1 MAVNLHPNSA
11 TALGNALSSYE
22 KLCRKLQSTATPM
35 AREASL
41 KPPRLFL
48 FWLVLIT
55 PLILADGVQGQDLSI
70 SHRLG
75 SMQGFLTLRDQ
86 AGATLAAGDLTQV
99 PNGDRVKLRV
109 VFHFRDGS
117 IDDETTIFSQQK
129 AFRLISDR
137 HIQKGPSFP
146 HPCDITI
153 DIRAQQVTIHD
164 LSKANEAPHIEHMD
178 LPPDLANGIIF
189 FLIMDLPPDA
199 QKIEFPYLSPSL
211 KPRMVKLAVT
221 AVGKEPF
228 KLSGL
233 RYHAVKYDLKVDI
246 GGVAGV
252 VAPVIGKQPP
262 DSYVWVTEGTA
273 PTIVRMD
280 SFLYEEGPV
289 WSIRLASPVW

>member
-1 MAVNLHPNSA
+1 LKA
-11 TALGNALSSYE
+11 
-22 KLCRKLQSTATPM
+22 
-35 AREASL
+35 ARI
-41 KPPRLFL
+41 PPFFPKSL
-48 FWLVLIT
+48 FWLVLIA
-55 PLILADGVQGQDLSI
+55 PLILADAVQGQDLSVRQ
-70 SHRLG
+70 RLG

-86 AGATLAAGDLTQV
+86 AGAILAAGDLTQV
-99 PNGDRVKLRV
+99 PYGDSVKLQI

-117 IDDETTIFSQQK
+117 IDDETTVFSQKK

-153 DIRAQQVTIHD
+153 DVHSQQVTIRD
-164 LSKANEAPHIEHMD
+164 LSKANEAPRIEHMD

-189 FLIMDLPPDA
+189 FLIMNLPPDA
-199 QKIEFPYLSPSL
+199 QKIEFPYLAPSV

-221 AVGKEPF
+221 PDGKEPF

-233 RYHAVKYDLKVDI
+233 RYQALKYEVKVDI
-246 GGVAGV
+246 GGVVGV

-262 DSYVWVTEGTA
+262 DSYVWVTEGGA
-273 PTIVRMD
+273 PTIVRID
-280 SFLYEEGPV
+280 TSLYEEGPV